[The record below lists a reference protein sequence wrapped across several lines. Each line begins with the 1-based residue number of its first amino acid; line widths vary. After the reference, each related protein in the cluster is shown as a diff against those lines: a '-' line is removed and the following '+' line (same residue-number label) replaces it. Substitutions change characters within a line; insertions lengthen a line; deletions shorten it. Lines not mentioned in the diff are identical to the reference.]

1 MKLNKDYVPE
11 KRDFPVLPAGT
22 YDFEIEN
29 ATHKKSE
36 KTGNMYWD
44 LMLRLDPKE
53 GNPVKVFD
61 TLTET
66 ESSEWKFHQLF
77 DAIGVTLEDTD
88 NMKDLI
94 GEIGRVSV
102 IVEKRADYP
111 ERNKVAR
118 YIAKEDKPKKPDS
131 KPIPEDELPF

>member
-11 KRDFPVLPAGT
+11 KREFPVLPAGT

-77 DAIGVTLEDTD
+77 DSIGVTLEDTD

-94 GEIGRVSV
+94 GEIGRVYV

-118 YIAKEDKPKKPDS
+118 YIAKEDNPKKPDS